1 MADGI
6 KPETRCGDLDRGHP
20 RSVRTCGVVYV
31 VESVAEGV
39 AKAGLEITVAA
50 GEPSIDGALKAIR
63 GR

>member
-1 MADGI
+1 
-6 KPETRCGDLDRGHP
+6 
-20 RSVRTCGVVYV
+20 VYV